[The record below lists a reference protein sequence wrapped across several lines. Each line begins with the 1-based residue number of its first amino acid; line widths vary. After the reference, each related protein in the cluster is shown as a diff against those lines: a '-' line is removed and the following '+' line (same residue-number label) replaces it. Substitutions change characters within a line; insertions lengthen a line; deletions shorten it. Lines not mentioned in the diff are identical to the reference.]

1 VLQKTAS
8 SDGNWKE
15 ADLKES
21 GIKTREYLRNFNKN
35 ER

>member
-1 VLQKTAS
+1 LQKTAS

-21 GIKTREYLRNFNKN
+21 GIKTRAYLRKYNKD
-35 ER
+35 EK